1 MIWLRWGPT
10 RVITL
15 PPTTAAVAQATA
27 RKVQRTKIAWSTER
41 QTVTTSS
48 RRRSTGQMP
57 HDQEMS
63 NKTMPRSQGGCEL
76 LGVFI
81 SFRCYRQPVET
92 ERPEDFL
99 RLLR

>member
-1 MIWLRWGPT
+1 
-10 RVITL
+10 
-15 PPTTAAVAQATA
+15 
-27 RKVQRTKIAWSTER
+27 
-41 QTVTTSS
+41 
-48 RRRSTGQMP
+48 MP

-81 SFRCYRQPVET
+81 SFRCYRQPLET